1 MRDCSRCRF
10 LHSIPIGC
18 FKPCIFQPC
27 WRISRAM
34 LNRRAARWTRRRRN
48 ACPRSEHKHV
58 HNLPMND
65 LKLRNQM
72 HAGIQRAIEAGQL
85 TQRARST
92 SSNLAR
98 SATTVP
104 DDRPSRGRCRL
115 QITSKC
121 TFPQRR
127 QMLYEVEF
135 EHIVRVAEVRGS
147 HPGRPTSA
155 NRRRQPQPCTRRRW
169 RSTFCRTARR
179 GTATRRVDERG
190 AEVDAGPCRR
200 DRDAG
205 IAVGVQRRAT
215 VARALPSL
223 APRM

>member
-58 HNLPMND
+58 HNLTMND

-98 SATTVP
+98 AATTFP

-135 EHIVRVAEVRGS
+135 EHIVRVAEVRGC
-147 HPGRPTSA
+147 HPWASYICKSTPATTTLHEKTLA
-155 NRRRQPQPCTRRRW
+155 LNVLPNRAQRNSNAPC
-169 RSTFCRTARR
+169 
-179 GTATRRVDERG
+179 
-190 AEVDAGPCRR
+190 
-200 DRDAG
+200 
-205 IAVGVQRRAT
+205 
-215 VARALPSL
+215 
-223 APRM
+223 